1 MKTKESPIQG
11 RRGVGHFLTAIV
23 EGMGSFVL
31 TNVDGLGRFSKFLSQ
46 FFYWWLKPPYRFK
59 LLFEQIFVI
68 GYQSLFII
76 CLAATFTGMVMAFQ
90 MYFGFQLIS
99 VDSLVGPVVTLTL
112 AKELAPV
119 MCGLIVAGKA
129 GSSMAAQIGTMKV
142 TEQVDALE
150 VMGINSYQ
158 YLAVPRIIAGTIC
171 LPMLSA
177 IFLAVGNAG
186 SYFVGTKALM
196 IDEAIY
202 LSKLGEFMFM
212 EDIYHGLIKAFFFGF
227 IISVIGTYFGFQV
240 TKGAE
245 GVGRG
250 TNQAVVWGMI
260 TVLMLDYILTSFLL
274 RIL

>member
-1 MKTKESPIQG
+1 MAT
-11 RRGVGHFLTAIV
+11 FLVRKV
-23 EGMGSFVL
+23 ENLGSVVIE
-31 TNVDGLGRFSKFLSQ
+31 NVQGLGRISRFFFQ
-46 FFYWWLKPPYRFK
+46 FCYWVFRPPFRFR
-59 LLFEQIFVI
+59 LFFEQLYFI

-76 CLAATFTGMVMAFQ
+76 ALAGAFTGMVMAFQ
-90 MYFGFQLIS
+90 IYFGFKLIS
-99 VDSLVGPVVTLTL
+99 VDSLVGPVVTLSL

-119 MCGLIVAGKA
+119 LSGLIVAGKA

-150 VMGINSYQ
+150 VMGINSHQ
-158 YLAVPRIIAGTIC
+158 YLAAPRILAGTLA

-177 IFLAVGNAG
+177 IFLVVGNAG
-186 SYFVGTKALM
+186 SYIIGTGPLM

-202 LSKLGEFMFM
+202 LSKIGDFMFI
-212 EDIYHGLIKAFFFGF
+212 EDIAHGMIKAVVFGF
-227 IISVIGTYFGFQV
+227 FIALIGTYFGFQV

-260 TVLMLDYILTSFLL
+260 TVLMLDYVLTSFLVKVL
-274 RIL
+274 